1 MPQSGQFIKKIIFLL
16 VLKPEIQVKML
27 MSDKGLLFSLS
38 CGGRRE
44 GEKTR
49 YTREEQKTVKSNC
62 INSLWR

>member
-38 CGGRRE
+38 CGGRWE
-44 GEKTR
+44 GGKTR
-49 YTREEQKTVKSNC
+49 CTREEQKTVESNC
-62 INSLWR
+62 INSL